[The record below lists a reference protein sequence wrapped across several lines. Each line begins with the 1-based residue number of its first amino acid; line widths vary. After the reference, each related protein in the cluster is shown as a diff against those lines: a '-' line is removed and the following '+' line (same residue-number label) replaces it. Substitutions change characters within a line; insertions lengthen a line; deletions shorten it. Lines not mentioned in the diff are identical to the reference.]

1 MSFFSIWK
9 SLRVLQKTRIKIDI
23 YTYLFFSYT
32 YTLLFCFKIK
42 SSCVGLHKL
51 RARLRPLTYHARKR
65 HYAYKKMRS
74 RYWFL
79 YVKIIWICQL
89 VCLFFLPCARIIL
102 SCIISCKGHKLWKL
116 SSVHWCYQQVTIEN
130 YFSPAHTDHYDLRKH
145 ERPLPERF

>member
-51 RARLRPLTYHARKR
+51 CARLRPLTYRARKR
-65 HYAYKKMRS
+65 HYAYKKMRA

-89 VCLFFLPCARIIL
+89 VCLFFCPVLGLFYHVLFLVRAINCENCHL
-102 SCIISCKGHKLWKL
+102 STGAINKSQLRTTFHPPT
-116 SSVHWCYQQVTIEN
+116 QTIMI
-130 YFSPAHTDHYDLRKH
+130 
-145 ERPLPERF
+145 